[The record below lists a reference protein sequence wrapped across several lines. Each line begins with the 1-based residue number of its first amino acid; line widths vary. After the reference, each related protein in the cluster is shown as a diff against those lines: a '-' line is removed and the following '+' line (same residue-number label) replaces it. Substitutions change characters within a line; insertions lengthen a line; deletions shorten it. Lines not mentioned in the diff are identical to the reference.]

1 MVLPRVLLGRD
12 VRAVRRRRDESDLGG
27 RALCLRPRR
36 KDRTR
41 RRRRGARGGRGHDRR
56 RVPGTLRHSIAFAS
70 DMAVLLQR
78 DGAMELI
85 AVAALVV
92 LSIALG
98 LTASRIM
105 LWAVLFFMTPKT
117 D

>member
-1 MVLPRVLLGRD
+1 
-12 VRAVRRRRDESDLGG
+12 
-27 RALCLRPRR
+27 
-36 KDRTR
+36 
-41 RRRRGARGGRGHDRR
+41 
-56 RVPGTLRHSIAFAS
+56 
-70 DMAVLLQR
+70 MAVLLQR

-105 LWAVLFFMTPKT
+105 LWAVLFFMTPKADQDDLANLT
-117 D
+117 TTLR